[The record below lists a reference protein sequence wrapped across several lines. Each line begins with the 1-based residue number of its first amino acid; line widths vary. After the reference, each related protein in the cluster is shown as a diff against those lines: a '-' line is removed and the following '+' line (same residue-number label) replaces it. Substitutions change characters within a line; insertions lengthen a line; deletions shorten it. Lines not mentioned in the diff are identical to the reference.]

1 MSYIRI
7 NSLEL
12 ENFRSFKDNSV
23 IKFPEQDYKKPVS
36 IIGYNNAG
44 KTNLMNAILYGI
56 GYKYVNEDTFELKD
70 IYNLDRGS
78 KLLIKSNIDSSYYIN
93 PWDQKQGAK
102 GKHLVTAEYN
112 LENGVVSKRE
122 SIPFESGYGSPKSSL
137 FNIDKEYNVF
147 YINFHE
153 IKNEI
158 NTKKMSW
165 GKISSFLGKHIQSI
179 IDEDIIMKNNRD
191 DFMFRSKKLTDD
203 VMHNSKLENFIGL
216 IQDNYKQNLRGN
228 NCNIE
233 FTLPDYEDIFL
244 NMIFKIGL
252 NNNNEN
258 LIPIDHFGD
267 GYISMFIMAVIQ
279 AIGENSQEDK
289 CLFLFEEP
297 ESFLHENHQEYFY
310 KKVLCNLAERGH
322 QVIFTTHSAKMM
334 DIFDIK
340 SIIRLDFDNKNNKT
354 ILSYNKPNEDLK
366 VSCNENIISIKNYNA
381 YIKSIEPNLNKILFS
396 KKVIFV
402 EGPNDLMVYKYI
414 IENKVKEYIKEQI
427 KKGNKYWVTEE
438 YSVINYA
445 NLFLNFENIAIIPHH
460 GKSTVHLLVD
470 LCKHFEI
477 DYFVITDFDFEE
489 DFSNELLK
497 YNTKHELM
505 NSKIYNIQTDSNKKG
520 MITTNWQILK
530 NIESE
535 RLHFNVNKLETVL
548 NYNKNDKDSIN
559 IWNKLND
566 TKNFKQD
573 IFPDKLFEFLNIRAI
588 HLDNIS
594 GIEEIPF

>member
-7 NSLEL
+7 NSLEV
-12 ENFRSFKDNSV
+12 ENFRSFKDKV
-23 IKFPEQDYKKPVS
+23 IIGFPGQDYKKPIS

-56 GYKYVNEDTFELKD
+56 GYKYVNENTFELKD
-70 IYNLDRGS
+70 IYNLDRENRLS
-78 KLLIKSNIDSSYYIN
+78 IRSNIDSSYYKN
-93 PWDQKQGAK
+93 PWNQDQGAK
-102 GKHLVTAEYN
+102 GEHLILAEYD
-112 LENGVVSKRE
+112 LEKGVISKRE
-122 SIPFESGYGSPKSSL
+122 SMDNGYPKSNL
-137 FNIDKEYNVF
+137 FNIEKEYNIF

-158 NTKKMSW
+158 NTKKTSW

-179 IDEDIIMKNNRD
+179 IDEDINMKNNRD
-191 DFMFRSKKLTDD
+191 EFMSRSKELTDD

-216 IQDNYKQNLRGN
+216 IKNNYKENLRGS

-252 NNNNEN
+252 NNKNEN

-279 AIGENSQEDK
+279 AIGENSKEDR

-322 QVIFTTHSAKMM
+322 QVIFTTHSARMM
-334 DIFDIK
+334 DIFDTK
-340 SIIRLDFDNKNNKT
+340 SIIRLDFDDIKNRT
-354 ILSYNKPNEDLK
+354 ILSYNKPGEDVK
-366 VSCNENIISIKNYNA
+366 ISNENVISMENYNA

-396 KKVIFV
+396 KKVILV

-414 IENKVKEYIKEQI
+414 IEKKVKEYIQEQA
-427 KKGNKYWVTEE
+427 KKDSQYWVKEE
-438 YSVINYA
+438 SGIINYA
-445 NLFLNFENIAIIPHH
+445 NLFLNFENIVIIPHH

-497 YNTKHELM
+497 YNTKHELI
-505 NSKIYNIQTDSNKKG
+505 NSNIYNIQTDSNKKG
-520 MITTNWQILK
+520 MITTNWQILR
-530 NIESE
+530 NIESD
-535 RLHFNVNKLETVL
+535 RLHFNVKKLETVL
-548 NYNKNDKDSIN
+548 DYNKNDKDSIN

-594 GIEEIPF
+594 GIEKIPF

>member
-7 NSLEL
+7 NSLEV
-12 ENFRSFKDNSV
+12 ENFRSFKDKV
-23 IKFPEQDYKKPVS
+23 IIGFPDQDYKKPIS

-56 GYKYVNEDTFELKD
+56 GYKYVNENTFELKD
-70 IYNLDRGS
+70 IYNLDRENRLS
-78 KLLIKSNIDSSYYIN
+78 IRSNIDSSYYKS
-93 PWDQKQGAK
+93 PWNYDQGAK
-102 GKHLVTAEYN
+102 GEHLILAEYD
-112 LENGVVSKRE
+112 LEKGVISKRE
-122 SIPFESGYGSPKSSL
+122 SMENGYGNPKSSL
-137 FNIDKEYNVF
+137 FNIEKEYNVF

-158 NTKKMSW
+158 NTKKTSW

-179 IDEDIIMKNNRD
+179 IDEDINMKNNRD
-191 DFMFRSKKLTDD
+191 EFMSRSKELTDD
-203 VMHNSKLENFIGL
+203 VMYNSKLENFIGS
-216 IQDNYKQNLRGN
+216 IKDNYKENLREN

-252 NNNNEN
+252 NNENEN

-322 QVIFTTHSAKMM
+322 QVIFTTHSARMM
-334 DIFDIK
+334 DIFDTK
-340 SIIRLDFDNKNNKT
+340 SIIRLDFDDINNKT
-354 ILSYNKPNEDLK
+354 ILSYNKPGEDVK
-366 VSCNENIISIKNYNA
+366 ISNENVISMENYNA

-396 KKVIFV
+396 KKVILV

-414 IENKVKEYIKEQI
+414 IEKKVKEYIQEQA
-427 KKGNKYWVTEE
+427 KKDSRYWVKEE
-438 YSVINYA
+438 NGIINYA
-445 NLFLNFENIAIIPHH
+445 NLFLNFENIVIIPHH

-477 DYFVITDFDFEE
+477 DYFAITDFDFEE

-505 NSKIYNIQTDSNKKG
+505 DSNIYNIQTDSNKRG

-535 RLHFNVNKLETVL
+535 RLHFNVKKLETVL
-548 NYNKNDKDSIN
+548 DYNRNDKDSIN